1 VTEKVHPGAA
11 ALEQGERQKWKE
23 PGEEEW
29 AAQEQEQVR
38 MENALVLSV
47 EQLCLT
53 NPESRVTLSNAP
65 NAVKKW

>member
-1 VTEKVHPGAA
+1 MEKAHPGGA
-11 ALEQGERQKWKE
+11 ALEQGEAQESEE

-38 MENALVLSV
+38 MENAPVLSV

-65 NAVKKW
+65 NVGKKW